1 MGWTG
6 CFPLKDYTPAPGEA
20 AMDTTT
26 PPFASIAIDIGKEV
40 LHIVGFNIGGKI
52 VFPRK
57 IKRLA
62 LGDIML
68 GVGD

>member
-1 MGWTG
+1 
-6 CFPLKDYTPAPGEA
+6 
-20 AMDTTT
+20 MDRLLSPQGLHPSTRRSSHGYDHTAL
-26 PPFASIAIDIGKEV
+26 ASIAIDIGKEV